1 MILTKYDEI
10 MERITLSP
18 EARDRIIDN
27 VTDELSSDDG
37 YVPVR
42 VSKTRSKAWRKYIT
56 VAACCILVAAGAA
69 AASRNGLFTDILG
82 GSSGDGEE
90 AEYSNEMVLESE
102 EGTSEQKN
110 AAASEEGQDAE
121 APEDT
126 EVPAETGTAPI
137 PEYGFSDEAELS
149 DELGFSMSC
158 PEIQRISEEAGLK
171 DVSYG
176 ILNGNIGE
184 IIYTD
189 GESSNYFRKAA
200 GTDDISGDY
209 NVYDTEL
216 EFDGT
221 DRSGTLKGKAGDY
234 QLAVWTTAD
243 GYTYAAFIEEGLTE
257 NQWFEIIDSLEATVE
272 EGE

>member
-1 MILTKYDEI
+1 MTKYDEI
-10 MERITLSP
+10 MEKINLSP
-18 EARDRIIDN
+18 EARDRIIEN
-27 VTDELSSDDG
+27 VIDEMSSDDG
-37 YVPVR
+37 YVTVR
-42 VSKTRSKAWRKYIT
+42 VNKNRSRTWRKYIT

-90 AEYSNEMVLESE
+90 AEYSNELVLESE
-102 EGTSEQKN
+102 EGTSEQKS
-110 AAASEEGQDAE
+110 AAASEEGQDAA

-126 EVPAETGTAPI
+126 EVPAETGTASI
-137 PEYGFSDEAELS
+137 PEYGFSGEAELS

-189 GESSNYFRKAA
+189 GEKSNYFRKAA

-221 DRSGTLKGKAGDY
+221 DRSGTLKGKPDEY
-234 QLAVWTTAD
+234 KLAVWTSKD
-243 GYTYAAFIEEGLTE
+243 GFTYAAYVEEGLTDKE
-257 NQWFEIIDSLEATVE
+257 WFGIIDSLTGA
-272 EGE
+272 GEKQE